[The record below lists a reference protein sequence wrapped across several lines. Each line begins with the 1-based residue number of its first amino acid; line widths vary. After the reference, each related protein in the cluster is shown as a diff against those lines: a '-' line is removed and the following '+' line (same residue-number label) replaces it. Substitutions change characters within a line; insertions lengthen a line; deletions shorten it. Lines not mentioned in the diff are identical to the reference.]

1 MSIRRILCTTILVL
15 LSCYMPL
22 MGQSGVLMMSI
33 NDSLYYIDLKTAEY
47 RKINVE
53 LGQSGELL
61 PGSSDTAGA
70 PNGKTKF
77 ALTRWLW
84 LRDSTVYVP
93 VITRKAN
100 AANREYMVYAV
111 NKAQI
116 VSGTV
121 TLGEPLYA
129 APNGFF
135 PVQYRGFTL
144 VPFRSSGEPFDWA
157 SDSLE
162 DCLLTRGAEVVDTIH
177 RVTKRKT
184 TDDSRT
190 APEYSSLIL
199 DTNLLNNRIA
209 RYRTQ
214 RGEPKPSRQLNDTVV
229 IFDRNVGGLVV
240 AVNGIAID
248 TIRMPCEQVVVV
260 KEGHRRLREHPCVS
274 NVYNGHVAVTM
285 MISEGDPSASIMN
298 VTHYNRYLFI
308 VDITKPCSVRVY
320 STEFWLNNS
329 ITLLP

>member
-1 MSIRRILCTTILVL
+1 
-15 LSCYMPL
+15 
-22 MGQSGVLMMSI
+22 MGQSGVLTMSAS
-33 NDSLYYIDLKTAEY
+33 DESDDLYYIDLKTAEY
-47 RKINVE
+47 RKINIE
-53 LGQSGELL
+53 LGQPGELL
-61 PGSSDTAGA
+61 PGSVDSTSTTI
-70 PNGKTKF
+70 GKTNF
-77 ALTRWLW
+77 GLSRWLW

-100 AANREYMVYAV
+100 AANLEHMVYAV
-111 NKAQI
+111 NKTQI

-121 TLGEPLYA
+121 TLGKPLYP
-129 APNGFF
+129 APSGFF

-157 SDSLE
+157 SDSLV
-162 DCLLTRGAEVVDTIH
+162 DCLLTRGAEVVDTIY
-177 RVTKRKT
+177 RVKKRKRLN
-184 TDDSRT
+184 DGDIV
-190 APEYSSLIL
+190 PDYSWLIL
-199 DTNLLNNRIA
+199 DVNLLNNRIE
-209 RYRTQ
+209 RYLTQ
-214 RGEPKPSRQLNDTVV
+214 RGEPKPSRLLNDTVV
-229 IFDRNVGGLVV
+229 IFDRSVGGLVV
-240 AVNGIAID
+240 AENGIAID

-285 MISEGDPSASIMN
+285 MISEGDPSARIVN

-320 STEFWLNNS
+320 STEVWFNNS